1 MQRTSD
7 ALSEDVPK
15 VLQIQRQVSRHSRTS
30 PSQVSVV
37 AAVDANLHTNFPAGE
52 EAKAGVFN
60 VTSYQPPPYHLMLMR
75 SLGQGKLRH
84 STDAK
89 TGISLQISFS
99 ATTHGLVPLSA
110 A

>member
-52 EAKAGVFN
+52 EAENGFFN
-60 VTSYQPPPYHLMLMR
+60 VTTHHLMLMR